1 MNIFLYLFEKFF
13 EKQKWNMGGLLIL
26 SLVLSF
32 LYTNISS
39 KINAN
44 IIRAINSTDLP
55 DVFHYFW
62 IFVGISLIYLVILY
76 IYKYS
81 QNNLLTTLTNWVKKE
96 MFEFIVNTNYKD
108 MKNLNFADFMT
119 PITRI
124 AAASTSLIN
133 DVLTNLIPTV
143 GFLVVI
149 TAYLCFKNMGLGI
162 LFLVGNI
169 ILFSYLF
176 VCWQP
181 MFEYKRKQE
190 DIVIENE
197 RYILDNLNNIDKVI
211 YRGTAKKEIG
221 VLDEKTENCINF
233 SFGMTQ
239 YMTNHMFVMNTG
251 IYAVMFSTMY
261 YILWLFSQKRM
272 NSLDVVTFLTVL
284 IMYRDNISD
293 TVQSIP
299 HNIDLAGRINLI
311 LVEFNEMI
319 DNADIRELLKK
330 ETEYKPVRLP
340 FDVITFENVSFKY
353 ATVDYS
359 VFDHYSKE
367 LNLVNKIIGITGPSG
382 KGKSSFV
389 KLILRLHDAHSG
401 NIYIDGVDIQS
412 IDPTYIRENITYVN
426 QNSRLFDRK
435 VLENILYGC
444 KDESKCQG
452 HLTEIL
458 KYEKIRELYANV
470 DLEEAYAGALGENL
484 SGGQRQV
491 ANLIS
496 GLINPTQILVLD
508 EPTNALDPSL
518 KYEILSLIQQFRSY
532 KKCIMIITH
541 DKDVYQLFDETVEI

>member
-13 EKQKWNMGGLLIL
+13 EKQKWNMAGLLIL

-44 IIRAINSTDLP
+44 IIRAINSSDLP
-55 DVFHYFW
+55 DIFHYFW
-62 IFVGISLIYLVILY
+62 LFVGISLIYLVILY
-76 IYKYS
+76 AYKYS

-124 AAASTSLIN
+124 AAAATTLIN
-133 DVLTNLIPTV
+133 DVITNLIPTI

-149 TAYLCFKNMGLGI
+149 TGYLCIKNVGLGF

-181 MFEYKRKQE
+181 MFDYKKKQE
-190 DIVIENE
+190 DIVIGNE

-211 YRGTAKKEIG
+211 YRGTAKKEIDI
-221 VLDEKTENCINF
+221 LDEKTENCIEY
-233 SFGMTQ
+233 SFGMAQ
-239 YMTNHMFVMNTG
+239 YMTNHMFVMNAG

-261 YILWLFSQKRM
+261 YILWLFTQKRM

-293 TVQSIP
+293 TVQSLP

-311 LVEFNEMI
+311 LVEFNDMI

-340 FDVITFENVSFKY
+340 FDVVTFEDVSFKY
-353 ATVDYS
+353 STADYS
-359 VFDHYSKE
+359 VFEHYSKD

-401 NIYIDGVDIQS
+401 KIYIDGVDIQT

-452 HLTEIL
+452 HLAEIL
-458 KYEKIRELYANV
+458 KYEKIRELYVNV
-470 DLEEAYAGALGENL
+470 DLEDTYAGALGENL

-518 KYEILSLIQQFRSY
+518 KYEILSLIQHFRSY

>member
-13 EKQKWNMGGLLIL
+13 EKQKWNMAGLLIL

-32 LYTNISS
+32 IYTNISS

-44 IIRAINSTDLP
+44 IIRAINSSDLP
-55 DVFHYFW
+55 DIFHYFW
-62 IFVGISLIYLVILY
+62 LFVGISLIYLVILY
-76 IYKYS
+76 AYKYS

-124 AAASTSLIN
+124 AAAATTLIN
-133 DVLTNLIPTV
+133 DVITNLIPTI

-149 TAYLCFKNMGLGI
+149 TGYLCIKNVELGI

-176 VCWQP
+176 ICWQP
-181 MFEYKRKQE
+181 MFDYKKKQE
-190 DIVIENE
+190 DIVIGNE

-211 YRGTAKKEIG
+211 YRGTAKKEIDI
-221 VLDEKTENCINF
+221 LDEKTENCIEY
-233 SFGMTQ
+233 SFGMAQ
-239 YMTNHMFVMNTG
+239 YMTNHMFVMNAG

-261 YILWLFSQKRM
+261 YILWLFTQKRM

-293 TVQSIP
+293 TVQSLP

-319 DNADIRELLKK
+319 DDADIRELLKK
-330 ETEYKPVRLP
+330 ETEYKPVKLP
-340 FDVITFENVSFKY
+340 FDAVTFEDVSFKY
-353 ATVDYS
+353 STADYA
-359 VFDHYSKE
+359 VFEHYSKD

-401 NIYIDGVDIQS
+401 KIYIDGIDIQT

-435 VLENILYGC
+435 ILENILYGC

-452 HLTEIL
+452 HLAEIL
-458 KYEKIRELYANV
+458 KYEKIRELYVNV

-518 KYEILSLIQQFRSY
+518 KYEILSLIQHFRSY